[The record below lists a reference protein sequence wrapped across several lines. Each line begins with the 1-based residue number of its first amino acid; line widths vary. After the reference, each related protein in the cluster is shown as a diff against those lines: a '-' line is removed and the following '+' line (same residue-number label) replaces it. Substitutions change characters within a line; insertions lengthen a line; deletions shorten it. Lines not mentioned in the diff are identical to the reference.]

1 MNQTNYLNGSLLP
14 QRKQYIDALRGLS
27 MIVVVYG
34 HCLLAK
40 SRTDYTA
47 YFVFFSPVNVAL
59 FFTISGYLFKPQ
71 KNDLEFF
78 KHIFLRLV
86 IPWFALGLFPY
97 YNISWK
103 LPLLLA
109 GRSYWFMNALII
121 GEILWYYIH
130 KISHNNE
137 NTVILLGLLVS
148 ASGLLCFRFGWLNEA
163 MINRGMVIPWFFVL
177 GLLIRKYES
186 SLVTIVRKYMLLFS
200 LLFIAMGVIFMYL
213 YPNEFYDVKWNRYY
227 FIPLT
232 WGMIILGIL
241 IAFTFFSS
249 AKHLPKWIVLVG
261 QNTLAIYI
269 LHEYGLSVFK
279 KVLSLLGYSSNTLFP
294 AVAVLGTC
302 FACVCCLAFSL
313 FANRYLPEMV
323 GRKRKKGMG
332 TTHQ

>member
-1 MNQTNYLNGSLLP
+1 MKQTNYLNGSLLP

-47 YFVFFSPVNVAL
+47 YFVFFSPINVAL

-78 KHIFLRLV
+78 KHILLRLV

-130 KISHNNE
+130 KISKNNE

-148 ASGLLCFRFGWLNEA
+148 ASGLLCFRFEWLNEA
-163 MINRGMVIPWFFVL
+163 MINRGMVILWLFVL
-177 GLLIRKYES
+177 GLLIRKYEVP
-186 SLVTIVRKYMLLFS
+186 LVTLVRKYMIWFS
-200 LLFIAMGVIFMYL
+200 MLFIVMGVVFMYL
-213 YPNEFYDVKWNRYY
+213 YPGEFYDVKWNRYY

-241 IAFTFFSS
+241 LAFTLFSHV
-249 AKHLPKWIVLVG
+249 KQIPQWIVLVG
-261 QNTLAIYI
+261 QNTLAIYM
-269 LHEYGLSVFK
+269 LHDYGLSAFRK
-279 KVLSLLGYSSNTLFP
+279 LLSISGFHSDILFP
-294 AVAVLGTC
+294 LVAVLGTC
-302 FACVCCLAFSL
+302 FACACCLAFSL
-313 FANRYLPEMV
+313 LANKYLPEIV
-323 GRKRKKGMG
+323 GRKRK
-332 TTHQ
+332 